1 MANATVLVA
10 EDDVAIGRLVTIILR
25 RSQIECD
32 HVVTGHQALEKLR
45 EKSYDV
51 LICDLMMPGVNGYEV
66 VRELADWPHRP
77 AVVVVTAMAVQPHEL
92 DAEVVKLI
100 IRKPFDMDTF
110 VEVVRDLATRR
121 ERDCPNVLS
130 MARRRDAA
138 S

>member
-1 MANATVLVA
+1 M
-10 EDDVAIGRLVTIILR
+10 AIGRLVSVILR

-51 LICDLMMPGVNGYEV
+51 LVCDLMMPGMNGYEV

-77 AVVVVTAMAVQPHEL
+77 AVVIVSAMVVRPDEL
-92 DAEVVKLI
+92 DADVVKLI

-110 VEVVRDLATRR
+110 VEVVRDLATT